1 MIIHLAAVSNANI
14 SNLYPEYSFENNLVT
29 LKNVLAYIKV
39 NQAHLIYFSSSM
51 VYGHFNELEVKET
64 HDLSPLG
71 VYGALKLAAEKLII
85 SYGQV
90 FDFPWTIIR
99 PSALYG
105 PRCVSCRVVQNFIES
120 ALRGDVITISGDGK
134 EKIDFTYIND
144 LLMGIELVVESNNS
158 INQIF
163 NMTYGQAH
171 SINNLKDLVLNYF
184 PQARVMYK
192 SRNNLVPIRGTLSI
206 DKAKKLLN
214 FEPKFNLAMGVDAYM
229 SWYKN
234 ESNLWR
240 NS

>member
-1 MIIHLAAVSNANI
+1 
-14 SNLYPEYSFENNLVT
+14 
-29 LKNVLAYIKV
+29 
-39 NQAHLIYFSSSM
+39 
-51 VYGHFNELEVKET
+51 
-64 HDLSPLG
+64 
-71 VYGALKLAAEKLII
+71 
-85 SYGQV
+85 
-90 FDFPWTIIR
+90 
-99 PSALYG
+99 
-105 PRCVSCRVVQNFIES
+105 
-120 ALRGDVITISGDGK
+120 
-134 EKIDFTYIND
+134 
-144 LLMGIELVVESNNS
+144 MGIELVVESNNS